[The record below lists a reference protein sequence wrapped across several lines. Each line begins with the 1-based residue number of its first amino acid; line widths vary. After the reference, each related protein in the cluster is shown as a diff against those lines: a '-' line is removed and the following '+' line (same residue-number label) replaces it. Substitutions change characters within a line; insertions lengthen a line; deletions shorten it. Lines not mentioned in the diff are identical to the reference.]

1 MKKTAC
7 QACPIHGLSIAQHIS
22 AKKWEQ
28 FQRFKTANTYRRG
41 DTIFYQGNRPQGL
54 HFICEGRVNLV
65 KQDASGRMLIVRVVE
80 APDLLGERAFFADK
94 AYACA
99 GEAMVESRICFLEAR
114 RFWDLFGAEPQSL
127 RLLLGK
133 FAEELGR
140 AHDTMHCLTVCTI
153 KQRLAKHLL
162 SLPGPATAAT
172 RHRGFI
178 LEDSRT

>member
-1 MKKTAC
+1 
-7 QACPIHGLSIAQHIS
+7 
-22 AKKWEQ
+22 
-28 FQRFKTANTYRRG
+28 
-41 DTIFYQGNRPQGL
+41 
-54 HFICEGRVNLV
+54 
-65 KQDASGRMLIVRVVE
+65 
-80 APDLLGERAFFADK
+80 
-94 AYACA
+94 
-99 GEAMVESRICFLEAR
+99 MVESRICFLEAR

-178 LEDSRT
+178 LEDSRTELAGLLGTSLEAISRTLGEFSSAGWIEIAGRRARILNASQLRRAACLHLLDKNQANDCVLA